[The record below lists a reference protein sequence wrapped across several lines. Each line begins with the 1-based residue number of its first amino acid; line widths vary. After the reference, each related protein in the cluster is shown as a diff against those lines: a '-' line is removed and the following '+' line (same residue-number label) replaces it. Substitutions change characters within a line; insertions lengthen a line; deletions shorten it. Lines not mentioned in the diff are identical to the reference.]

1 MKIWYDACTGKHVRY
16 GTAIAKALRQQGH
29 QVILTTREHPD
40 TLALAKTLNEE
51 FIPVG
56 KYEPAT
62 LFTRLDASMRR
73 ILKLAEMFK
82 NSIPDV
88 AISHQSVELCRV
100 AFGLNIPIILTA
112 DTPHATAVNRLTL
125 PFASTLVVSEAMPR
139 QFLKNYCAQDVVQF
153 KGVDEVAWIKNLK
166 PSKISDLRKPLIVV
180 RQMETKAAYALGEAD
195 LTADIAKKLG
205 VLGNVLFI
213 QRYSALGKEGVPIK
227 KEIVDS
233 ASLVAHADLVV
244 TVGGTIAREAALQG
258 IPSLVISK
266 LGRTPVN
273 TYLARKGFP
282 LFIINPR
289 EVLSYAKK
297 YIGKRFDVKTKLA
310 LLENPVDIIQRVVAE
325 SQNTS
330 QTLQK

>member
-1 MKIWYDACTGKHVRY
+1 
-16 GTAIAKALRQQGH
+16 
-29 QVILTTREHPD
+29 
-40 TLALAKTLNEE
+40 
-51 FIPVG
+51 
-56 KYEPAT
+56 
-62 LFTRLDASMRR
+62 
-73 ILKLAEMFK
+73 
-82 NSIPDV
+82 
-88 AISHQSVELCRV
+88 
-100 AFGLNIPIILTA
+100 LTA
-112 DTPHATAVNRLTL
+112 DTPHAAAVNRLTL
-125 PFASTLVVSEAMPR
+125 PFASTLVVSEALPR
-139 QFLKNYCAQDVVQF
+139 QFLKNYCAQDVVPF

-166 PSKISDLRKPLIVV
+166 PSKISNLRKPLIVV
-180 RQMETKAAYALGEAD
+180 RQMETKAAYALGETD
-195 LTADIAKKLG
+195 FTADIANKLG

-213 QRYSALGKEGVPIK
+213 QRYSEIGKDGLPIK

-258 IPSLVISK
+258 VPSLVVSK

-310 LLENPVDIIQRVVAE
+310 LLENPVDVIQRVVAE

-330 QTLQK
+330 QPCKNRF

>member
-1 MKIWYDACTGKHVRY
+1 
-16 GTAIAKALRQQGH
+16 
-29 QVILTTREHPD
+29 
-40 TLALAKTLNEE
+40 
-51 FIPVG
+51 
-56 KYEPAT
+56 
-62 LFTRLDASMRR
+62 
-73 ILKLAEMFK
+73 MFRS
-82 NSIPDV
+82 SIPDV

-125 PFASTLVVSEAMPR
+125 PFATTLVVSEAMPR
-139 QFLKNYCAQDVVQF
+139 QFLKNYCAQDVIPF

-166 PSKISDLRKPLIVV
+166 PSKVGNLRKPLIVV
-180 RQMETKAAYALGEAD
+180 RQMETKAAYALGETD
-195 LTADIAKKLG
+195 LTADIANKLET
-205 VLGNVLFI
+205 LGNVLFI
-213 QRYSALGKEGVPIK
+213 QRYIEIGKDGVPVK

-258 IPSLVISK
+258 VPSIVVSK

-273 TYLARKGFP
+273 TYLVRKGFP

-310 LLENPVDIIQRVVAE
+310 LLENPVDIIQRVAAE
-325 SQNTS
+325 LQNTS